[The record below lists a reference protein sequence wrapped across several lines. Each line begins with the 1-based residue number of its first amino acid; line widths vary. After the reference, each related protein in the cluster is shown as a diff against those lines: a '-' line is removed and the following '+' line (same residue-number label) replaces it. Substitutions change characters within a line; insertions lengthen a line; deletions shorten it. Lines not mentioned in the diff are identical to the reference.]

1 MEFRNTLEILNAN
14 ANEIKQL
21 MARLEKGNELST
33 IELDLILQKLRSI
46 YDLVLDMQTAIND
59 KEIPEPDNLQ
69 NNEVKVD
76 PAPEPVERK
85 VPEQKQQEL
94 KSDIREQIENDF
106 KKAEI
111 QNDEKKAKNA
121 FVSDRFKTA
130 KPSLNEEMA
139 AKAKSNDMSSMGR
152 SKQISN
158 ITNALGLNEKFE
170 LINELFGGDKE
181 KFEQAMQELN
191 MAGSFVEA
199 YNYLNETLHWDMDNA
214 YVQRILELIR
224 RKLIVKRNEQ

>member
-59 KEIPEPDNLQ
+59 KEIPEPDNLT
-69 NNEVKVD
+69 NNGAKVA
-76 PAPEPVERK
+76 PAPESVEIK

-94 KSDIREQIENDF
+94 KSEIREQIENDF

-121 FVSDRFKTA
+121 FVSDRFRTA
-130 KPSLNEEMA
+130 KPSINEEMA
-139 AKAKSNDMSSMGR
+139 AKAKTNDMSSMGR